1 MTRAWEMVEDAMER
15 FMIPKEWTKKFV
27 AEHPTEA
34 TLIAV
39 LGFVLLGFTMGVAFA
54 DWIGKS

>member
-1 MTRAWEMVEDAMER
+1 MVEDAMER